1 MPLHPI
7 CEPVELSLEA
17 SIFIDQVH
25 WPASSKGPGQL
36 LHFHDVSEMVL
47 FEKVDGWF
55 VAGGRRYSLGER
67 SVIFVPSMLS
77 HDFALAPGEKA
88 WRLIQID
95 PYLVERVSRQSDG
108 ARLGH
113 VFCARFDPEGFSR
126 LIMLADWLQALVALN
141 PADPQI
147 ARITELVLL
156 AAVNAPSL
164 EDGLESA
171 GVDAFVERL
180 RPAIELLRKRFSPI
194 VSLEEAASCCNLS
207 SAYFSR
213 QFKAIFGMNF
223 TEYAR
228 TYRLHVAARR
238 LVSSRESMSR
248 IAHELGFSSASH
260 FTYRFHQRFGLTP
273 RAYRRGSREPRD
285 EGRTGERG

>member
-1 MPLHPI
+1 MSLHPI

-17 SIFIDQVH
+17 SIFIDQVR
-25 WPASSKGPGQL
+25 WPASSKGPRQL

-47 FEKVDGWF
+47 FEKVGGWF
-55 VAGGRRYSLGER
+55 VAGGHRYPLATR

-95 PYLVERVSRQSDG
+95 PYLVERVSRQSNG
-108 ARLGH
+108 ARLGQ
-113 VFCARFDPEGFSR
+113 VFCVRFDPQAFSR
-126 LIMLADWLQALVALN
+126 LIMLADWLQDLVASN
-141 PADPQI
+141 PANPQI

-156 AAVNAPSL
+156 EAVNVPSL
-164 EDGLESA
+164 DGLETGGS
-171 GVDAFVERL
+171 DAFVERL
-180 RPAIELLRKRFSPI
+180 RPAIELLRKRFRPA
-194 VSLEEAASCCNLS
+194 VSLEEAATCCHLS
-207 SAYFSR
+207 PCYFSR
-213 QFKAIFGMNF
+213 QFKQIFGMCF

-238 LVSSRESMSR
+238 LVSSRKSLST

-260 FTYRFHQRFGLTP
+260 FTYRFHQRFGVTP
-273 RAYRRGSREPRD
+273 RAYRQGAREPR
-285 EGRTGERG
+285 EEARAA